1 MKNWLLLGW
10 MVIWTSWAM
19 AQQVCFSLANP
30 QIING
35 GTHFQFDVMMRADAA
50 GSYYARGQVYLN
62 YNTAAF
68 GSSIHTNNKVTVAKV
83 GVLNE
88 EFAPGA
94 GKYNITNVVD
104 NNSSILAIAWASNF
118 LALAPSTLFHT
129 PVPTVAT
136 PAMRITIAIADNTEL
151 AGISFQ
157 ESLMNGQQ
165 FELIAANDV
174 TEAYANPN
182 CYENNSFE
190 SAALPVELLAFTA
203 KAAQSSILLDWE
215 AAQEVNFAG
224 YEIERAA
231 AQQGEFSKIAWVPGK
246 GSTRP
251 TTYRHED
258 TNVRPG
264 VTYTYRLKLLDTDG
278 SYTYSDM
285 RNATL
290 AAPSSGEVKVVPNPA
305 RDQFVL
311 HFNLNEAG
319 PVSLVLFSELGQPVY
334 QQTYTYQRGDNQ
346 WLVNI
351 KHLPAGLYR
360 AQLRTATESRTATV
374 QVSK

>member
-50 GSYYARGQVYLN
+50 GSYHARGLVYLD

-68 GSSIHTNNKVTVAKV
+68 GSSIKTNNKVTVIKTGLMAEQFSGFDKYA
-83 GVLNE
+83 VL
-88 EFAPGA
+88 
-94 GKYNITNVVD
+94 NVVD
-104 NNSSILAIAWASNF
+104 NNPSILAIAWESNF
-118 LALAPSTLFHT
+118 LTLPPSPVFHT
-129 PVPTVAT
+129 AVPITNS
-136 PAMRITIAIADNTEL
+136 PLFRITIEIEDNSEL
-151 AGISFQ
+151 AGISFH
-157 ESLMNGQQ
+157 ESLMNGEQ
-165 FELIAANDV
+165 FEIIAASTNA
-174 TEAYANPN
+174 AYTNPN
-182 CYENNSFE
+182 CYENNSFQSE
-190 SAALPVELLAFTA
+190 ALPVELLAFTA

-264 VTYTYRLKLLDTDG
+264 ITYTYRLKLLDTDG

-360 AQLRTATESRTATV
+360 AQLRTATASRTATV